1 MTSKL
6 KNYGVGRNNLKWFES
21 YLNNSKQFIAYNS
34 KYTSLET
41 ITCGV
46 PKGSI
51 LGPLLFLI
59 YINNL
64 NQSSNILDPIMLTD
78 DTNLFYSHH
87 QIKILFKTA
96 NCELK
101 NISQSFRA
109 NKLSLNIVI
118 KYILFHKYSTKEKIP
133 LKLPTLKLGNKVI
146 EKTPSVKFLGV
157 MLDESVSWKY
167 HMKTVKNKLSKN
179 IGLLCRAKQFHS
191 NKEKKIESQILFQ
204 TIVKSKLLEN
214 TPLKKYIYIYS

>member
-1 MTSKL
+1 MWCSTRFNSWTLIISDLCKRP
-6 KNYGVGRNNLKWFES
+6 KSSIKHTRPNNFRR
-21 YLNNSKQFIAYNS
+21 
-34 KYTSLET
+34 
-41 ITCGV
+41 
-46 PKGSI
+46 
-51 LGPLLFLI
+51 LI
-59 YINNL
+59 NCEV
-64 NQSSNILDPIMLTD
+64 
-78 DTNLFYSHH
+78 
-87 QIKILFKTA
+87 

-101 NISQSFRA
+101 NISQWFRA